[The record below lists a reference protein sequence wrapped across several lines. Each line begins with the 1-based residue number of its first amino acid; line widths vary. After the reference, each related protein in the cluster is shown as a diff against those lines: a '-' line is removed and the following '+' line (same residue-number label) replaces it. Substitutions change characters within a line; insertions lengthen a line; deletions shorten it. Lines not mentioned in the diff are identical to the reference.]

1 MGPAVPA
8 DVALA
13 GILLHRDAQ
22 LLEADELLVDA
33 TAAEHVG
40 DGCAAV
46 EHAGDARILRQVP
59 EPALAQHLAAGRLQ
73 RAAEHPEQRRLAG
86 TVAAHET
93 DLVARHHGERGVLD
107 DLTTTDL
114 DRERLDLQHAAGV
127 ARRRIRLSTDQPIK
141 ALFETIGACGNP
153 PKDDSYN
160 FAVYA
165 IVLLVLA
172 WILVPAVL
180 WFVVT
185 HS

>member
-1 MGPAVPA
+1 MRISSRRGTIVFFLCLGIGLIALA
-8 DVALA
+8 VALNV
-13 GILLHRDAQ
+13 GWIILNWR
-22 LLEADELLVDA
+22 EEVLLVFGIIFA
-33 TAAEHVG
+33 TLAWAAM
-40 DGCAAV
+40 
-46 EHAGDARILRQVP
+46 
-59 EPALAQHLAAGRLQ
+59 
-73 RAAEHPEQRRLAG
+73 
-86 TVAAHET
+86 
-93 DLVARHHGERGVLD
+93 
-107 DLTTTDL
+107 
-114 DRERLDLQHAAGV
+114 HAAGV

>member
-1 MGPAVPA
+1 LLGGAILSTAVT
-8 DVALA
+8 ALRA
-13 GILLHRDAQ
+13 FFVWAFSGIIGA
-22 LLEADELLVDA
+22 VVFTVVFGIVFA
-33 TAAEHVG
+33 TLAWAAM
-40 DGCAAV
+40 
-46 EHAGDARILRQVP
+46 
-59 EPALAQHLAAGRLQ
+59 
-73 RAAEHPEQRRLAG
+73 
-86 TVAAHET
+86 
-93 DLVARHHGERGVLD
+93 
-107 DLTTTDL
+107 
-114 DRERLDLQHAAGV
+114 HAAGV